1 MLLGPLQLVRLCGV
15 VVFPHTPSIMI
26 STNAIDVPTAM
37 VGLLH
42 HKVGPAA
49 NVGTVANARRVR
61 SGLYECTPT
70 GSRFRLKAAEAVG
83 DVVTEEYEELQDSA
97 APVDERHL
105 EVWES
110 LEALAMLSGQS
121 LPAHLLALR
130 PADACASASAFSLAL
145 AGTVELEL
153 NEAQELLRCTAC
165 TERLERLH
173 EHVNEALAVERVK
186 AALRSLGGGGMPAA
200 PMQQAEPKGQAEAL
214 AETLLAM
221 TTPLAAFRPTADHLG
236 VKPSVHPPTWQYIHA
251 AEEELAA
258 AAANAPQPE
267 GGGEEEEEVFS
278 ALYAR
283 ATTDG
288 ELLDEGV
295 AMLLETLELNGSS
308 SGALELDESSDGSSS
323 GALELDE
330 SSDGPITARHVFADL
345 GSGRGGAL
353 LRVAA
358 ALSLRG
364 CFGVELVR
372 RKHAAA
378 EALRG
383 AIETHLRSPVT
394 LWQGDLIEIGTAA
407 QERAGFRE
415 LTHAYCCS
423 VCFDDFLLRQLAES
437 LANRDAFPRFQAL
450 LSLRELPTQPHLVR
464 VGTVSLCCTWNA
476 AVRGHVYV
484 AADLLA
490 RPLADRPVAILK
502 RFLCH
507 AGTCTLPSSFQWPQG
522 STIRTPLSPR
532 LPRRQD

>member
-1 MLLGPLQLVRLCGV
+1 
-15 VVFPHTPSIMI
+15 MI

-42 HKVGPAA
+42 H

-221 TTPLAAFRPTADHLG
+221 TTPLAAPRPIADHLG

-295 AMLLETLELNGSS
+295 AMLLETLELNGSSSGALELDESSDGSSSGALELDESSDGSS

>member
-1 MLLGPLQLVRLCGV
+1 MLGPLQLVRLCGV
-15 VVFPHTPSIMI
+15 VVFPHTPSIVI

-70 GSRFRLKAAEAVG
+70 GSRFRLKTAEAVG

-97 APVDERHL
+97 APDDNERQWHL

-110 LEALAMLSGQS
+110 LEALAMLSGQT
-121 LPAHLLALR
+121 LPAHLLALN
-130 PADACASASAFSLAL
+130 PADACASSSAFSLAL
-145 AGTVELEL
+145 AGNVELEL
-153 NEAQELLRCTAC
+153 NEAHELLQCTAC
-165 TERLERLH
+165 IERLERLH
-173 EHVNEALAVERVK
+173 EHLNEALAVERVK

-200 PMQQAEPKGQAEAL
+200 RMPQAEPKGQAEAI

-221 TTPLAAFRPTADHLG
+221 TAPSAAPRPSADHLG
-236 VKPSVHPPTWQYIHA
+236 VKASVHPPSWQYIHA

-267 GGGEEEEEVFS
+267 GGGGEEEEAFS

-288 ELLDEGV
+288 ELVDEGV
-295 AMLLETLELNGSS
+295 AMLIETLELNGRFELNGR
-308 SGALELDESSDGSSS
+308 SGGARELDESSD
-323 GALELDE
+323 E
-330 SSDGPITARHVFADL
+330 PITAPYVFADL

-358 ALSLRG
+358 ALPLRG

-372 RKHAAA
+372 RKHAVA

-383 AIETHLRSPVT
+383 AIETHLNEIAGDVVAGRS
-394 LWQGDLIEIGTAA
+394 
-407 QERAGFRE
+407 
-415 LTHAYCCS
+415 H
-423 VCFDDFLLRQLAES
+423 
-437 LANRDAFPRFQAL
+437 
-450 LSLRELPTQPHLVR
+450 
-464 VGTVSLCCTWNA
+464 
-476 AVRGHVYV
+476 
-484 AADLLA
+484 
-490 RPLADRPVAILK
+490 
-502 RFLCH
+502 
-507 AGTCTLPSSFQWPQG
+507 
-522 STIRTPLSPR
+522 
-532 LPRRQD
+532 

>member
-1 MLLGPLQLVRLCGV
+1 MLGPLQLVRLCGV
-15 VVFPHTPSIMI
+15 VVFPHTPSIVI

-70 GSRFRLKAAEAVG
+70 GSRFRLKAAEEVG

-97 APVDERHL
+97 APDDNERQWHL

-110 LEALAMLSGQS
+110 LEALAMLSGQA
-121 LPAHLLALR
+121 LPGHLLALN
-130 PADACASASAFSLAL
+130 PADACASSSAFSLAL
-145 AGTVELEL
+145 AGNVELEL
-153 NEAQELLRCTAC
+153 NEAHELLQCTAC
-165 TERLERLH
+165 IERLERLH
-173 EHVNEALAVERVK
+173 EHLNEALAVERVK

-200 PMQQAEPKGQAEAL
+200 RMPQAEPKGQAEAI

-221 TTPLAAFRPTADHLG
+221 TAPSAAPR
-236 VKPSVHPPTWQYIHA
+236 PSVHPPSWQYIHA

-267 GGGEEEEEVFS
+267 GGGGEEEEAFS

-288 ELLDEGV
+288 ELVDEGV
-295 AMLLETLELNGSS
+295 AMLIETLELNGRFELNGR
-308 SGALELDESSDGSSS
+308 SGGARELDESSD
-323 GALELDE
+323 E
-330 SSDGPITARHVFADL
+330 PITAPITAPYVFADL

-358 ALSLRG
+358 ALPLRG

-372 RKHAAA
+372 RKHAVA

-394 LWQGDLIEIGTAA
+394 LWQGDLIEIGAAA

-415 LTHAYCCS
+415 LTHAYSCS
-423 VCFDDFLLRQLAES
+423 VCFDDFLLRQMAES

-490 RPLADRPVAILK
+490 RPLADRPIAILK

-507 AGTCTLPSSFQWPQG
+507 SGTCTLPSSFQWPQG
-522 STIRTPLSPR
+522 STIRTSLSPR
-532 LPRRQD
+532 LPRR